1 MSHYAELTPE
11 QEQMEFEVRS
21 VGMSIDE
28 ARAHIV
34 NSKSYELE
42 SPQQYILGQLALIQE
57 YFQTSRGREAQQC
70 MNRLRMALVENFTV
84 SKVQS
89 PQ

>member
-1 MSHYAELTPE
+1 MSHYAELTPAE
-11 QEQMEFEVRS
+11 EQMEFEVRS

-42 SPQQYILGQLALIQE
+42 SPQLYILGQLALVQE

-84 SKVQS
+84 SKVQN